1 MQIDITFKNM
11 ESSDALKDYAFKRL
25 SKMERYID
33 RTGEAHIVLSI
44 EKRRHIADVT
54 FTVDGAVIN
63 AVEITEDLY
72 AAIDMVLDKLE
83 RQVKKHKQKMQDKKG
98 SQSKTSPQ
106 EETAVAPAKKTTRK
120 ARPRIVRERNYYVK
134 PMSLDEAILQLN
146 LDPAS
151 FIIFQNTESNQ
162 INLLYKKPDGDL
174 ALVETQS

>member
-44 EKRRHIADVT
+44 EKRRHKADVT
-54 FTVDGAVIN
+54 FTADGTVIN

-72 AAIDMVLDKLE
+72 AAIDMVMDKLE
-83 RQVKKHKQKMQDKKG
+83 RQIKKHKQKMQDKK
-98 SQSKTSPQ
+98 SQGKSTPEEAVEAPSP
-106 EETAVAPAKKTTRK
+106 KTTRK
-120 ARPRIVRERNYYVK
+120 ARPRIVRERNYFVK
-134 PMSLDEAILQLN
+134 PMNLDEAILQLN

-162 INLLYKKPDGDL
+162 INLLYKRPDGDL

>member
-54 FTVDGAVIN
+54 FTVDGALIN

-72 AAIDMVLDKLE
+72 AAIDMVMDKLE
-83 RQVKKHKQKMQDKKG
+83 RQIKKHKQKIQDKKDKK
-98 SQSKTSPQ
+98 SQAKAPQ
-106 EETAVAPAKKTTRK
+106 EETAAPSPKTQG
-120 ARPRIVRERNYYVK
+120 ARPRVIREKNYFVK
-134 PMSLDEAILQLN
+134 PMSLDEAILQLD
-146 LDPAS
+146 LDPS
-151 FIIFQNTESNQ
+151 NFIIFQNTESNQ
-162 INLLYKKPDGDL
+162 INLLYKRQDGNIS
-174 ALVETQS
+174 LVEPQL

>member
-44 EKRRHIADVT
+44 EKRRHKADVT
-54 FTVDGAVIN
+54 FTVDGVVIN

-72 AAIDMVLDKLE
+72 AAIDMVMDKLE
-83 RQVKKHKQKMQDKKG
+83 RQIKKHKQKIQDKKDKKNQG
-98 SQSKTSPQ
+98 KAPQ
-106 EETAVAPAKKTTRK
+106 EAAVAPSTKK
-120 ARPRIVRERNYYVK
+120 ARPRVIREKNYFVK

-146 LDPAS
+146 LDPDN

-162 INLLYKKPDGDL
+162 INLLYKRQDGDL
-174 ALVETQS
+174 ALVEPQL